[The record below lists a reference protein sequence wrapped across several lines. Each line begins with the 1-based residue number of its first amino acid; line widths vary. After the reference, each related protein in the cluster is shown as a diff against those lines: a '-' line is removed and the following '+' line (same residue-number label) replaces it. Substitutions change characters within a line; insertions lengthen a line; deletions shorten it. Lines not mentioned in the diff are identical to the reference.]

1 MLFLFW
7 TNAFSPSLSLSI
19 SLVLYS
25 TSLPNYRCR
34 YSFVRSSVRSF
45 VRASLYLHI
54 SFYSRIPSRVSPL
67 RYRPSPPPPCLV
79 HLWSFSFLIRL
90 TLLVAFERNGLEA
103 VPLALRSAFSF
114 PGTSFHQRPIRPYPF
129 SVSLPY
135 SPDTRAILL
144 TLCYPLSTH
153 TYMLRTRTCYPYGYH
168 GAYTTSHMHL
178 HACNPRVSR
187 SRIAR

>member
-1 MLFLFW
+1 MKRPSFFLFFWSAPASPRSTHCRLHVSVSFAPRSISLRTTLRINRFSPPLSLRRVSSASFSPPILLHPLCAFPLSIRMLFLFW
-7 TNAFSPSLSLSI
+7 ANAFSPFLSLSI

-34 YSFVRSSVRSF
+34 YSFVRSFVPFVRSF

-103 VPLALRSAFSF
+103 VPLAL
-114 PGTSFHQRPIRPYPF
+114 
-129 SVSLPY
+129 
-135 SPDTRAILL
+135 
-144 TLCYPLSTH
+144 
-153 TYMLRTRTCYPYGYH
+153 
-168 GAYTTSHMHL
+168 
-178 HACNPRVSR
+178 
-187 SRIAR
+187 